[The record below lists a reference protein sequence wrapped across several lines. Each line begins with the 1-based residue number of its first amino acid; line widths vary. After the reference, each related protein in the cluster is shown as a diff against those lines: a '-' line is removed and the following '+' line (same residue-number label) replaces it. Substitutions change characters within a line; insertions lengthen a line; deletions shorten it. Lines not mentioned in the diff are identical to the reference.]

1 MVDSTTINE
10 DYESAVAALL
20 SPVHQASTPAAIREA
35 SARRRNT
42 VSDMTT
48 YLNRIGLA
56 GEGRAV
62 GAAPPM
68 VIHVTGTK
76 GKGSTLS
83 FCESILRNAHGLNT
97 GLFTSP
103 HLVTIRERIR
113 INGVPLSKETFA
125 KVYWKVRRKLE
136 SRVDGSEEQEEQ
148 DEGAALPKLPLLPGY
163 FRMLTLMAFYTFHHH
178 VKPKLDVIL
187 VEVGMGGRY
196 DATNVFEPLA
206 SSYRLTR
213 GVTVIDYDHTRVL
226 GSTLEQIAWEKA
238 GIYVSNKVGEIGL
251 ADGGYEGFV
260 SSSRHEEGEATSCS
274 DMLDTVFASSSN
286 TREVLGVLER
296 VANENR
302 CHLETVDD
310 RVTASS
316 DLGIGG
322 DHQRG
327 NAALAMALCRH
338 ATRDAPSRV
347 TEERVLDALSKTSWP
362 GRCQTLSLD
371 GSPSIRLR
379 CDGAH
384 TPVSM
389 DACIDWFADVSGRG
403 GGGADRRHRALVFN
417 CSHERNPLPLLYS
430 LHERVAFDSVYFC
443 RADFER
449 PSALPKRLEG
459 GWLREPLARGR
470 VAGREGKSAA
480 LADMMTGGPP
490 AVLEAESWQGT
501 LSNIWQVLDKHR
513 SGGGGASTEPVAG
526 LLVKDALDEIRKV
539 QADSIEV
546 LVTGSLYLVGS
557 ALVAADWE
565 EGESVGDIHAV

>member
-1 MVDSTTINE
+1 MTRDATTNE
-10 DYESAVAALL
+10 DYESAVAALM

-42 VSDMTT
+42 LVDMTT
-48 YLNRIGLA
+48 YLNRIGIDLS
-56 GEGRAV
+56 GDGRV
-62 GAAPPM
+62 PGAAPPM

-83 FCESILRNAHGLNT
+83 FCESIMRNAHGLNT

-125 KVYWKVRRKLE
+125 KVYWKLRLKFE
-136 SRVDGSEEQEEQ
+136 SCCVDGPEKE
-148 DEGAALPKLPLLPGY
+148 DEGAALPNLPLLPGY
-163 FRMLTLMAFYTFHHH
+163 FRMLTLMAIYTFYHH

-196 DATNVFEPLA
+196 DATNVFEPRA

-238 GIYVSNKVGEIGL
+238 GIYASDKVDKIGP
-251 ADGGYEGFV
+251 ADGGYEGFAN
-260 SSSRHEEGEATSCS
+260 SSNATSRWDS
-274 DMLDTVFASSSN
+274 IDNVFASASN

-296 VANENR
+296 VANENLCR
-302 CHLETVDD
+302 LDTVGDG
-310 RVTASS
+310 VTSSS

-327 NAALAMALCRH
+327 NAALAMALCKH
-338 ATRDAPSRV
+338 ATRDMPKV
-347 TEERVLDALSKTSWP
+347 TEERVRGALSKTTWP
-362 GRCQTLSLD
+362 GRCQTLPLD

-389 DACIDWFADVSGRG
+389 NACLDWFVDVSGR
-403 GGGADRRHRALVFN
+403 RRPSCRHRALVFN
-417 CSHERNPLPLLYS
+417 CSHERNPLPLLHS
-430 LHERVAFDSVYFC
+430 LRTRVAFDSVYFC

-449 PSALPKRLEG
+449 PSAVPKRLEE
-459 GWLREPLARGR
+459 GWLREPLTRDQK
-470 VAGREGKSAA
+470 GKSIT
-480 LADMMTGGPP
+480 LADMM
-490 AVLEAESWQGT
+490 AVIPSTKLEAESWQMI
-501 LSNIWQVLDKHR
+501 LSNIWQVLDEYR
-513 SGGGGASTEPVAG
+513 SEGDVASPEPVAG
-526 LLVKDALDEIRKV
+526 LLVKDALDDIRQV
-539 QADSIEV
+539 QVDSIEV

-557 ALVAADWE
+557 ALVAAGWE
-565 EGESVGDIHAV
+565 EGESGGDIHAV

>member
-1 MVDSTTINE
+1 MAGNATSNE
-10 DYESAVAALL
+10 DYERAVAALL

-42 VSDMTT
+42 LVDMTT
-48 YLNRIGLA
+48 YLQRIGIDLTDD
-56 GEGRAV
+56 GCV
-62 GAAPPM
+62 PGAAPPL

-83 FCESILRNAHGLNT
+83 FCESIMRNAHGLNT

-136 SRVDGSEEQEEQ
+136 SCVDGLEKQ
-148 DEGAALPKLPLLPGY
+148 DEGAALPNLPLLPGY
-163 FRMLTLMAFYTFHHH
+163 FRMLTLMAIYTFYHH

-187 VEVGMGGRY
+187 LEVGMGGRY
-196 DATNVFEPLA
+196 DATNVFEPRA
-206 SSYRLTR
+206 SSFGLTR

-238 GIYVSNKVGEIGL
+238 GIYVADKVDKIGL

-260 SSSRHEEGEATSCS
+260 SSSNHDRQDTSCPES
-274 DMLDTVFASSSN
+274 IDKVFASASN

-296 VANENR
+296 VANENLCR
-302 CHLETVDD
+302 LETVHCGI
-310 RVTASS
+310 TSS
-316 DLGIGG
+316 GDLGIGG

-327 NAALAMALCRH
+327 NAALAMALCKH
-338 ATRDAPSRV
+338 ATRHLPSRV
-347 TEERVLDALSKTSWP
+347 TEERVYDALAKTSWP
-362 GRCQTLSLD
+362 GRCQTLPLD
-371 GSPSIRLR
+371 GTPSIRLR

-389 DACIDWFADVSGRG
+389 NACIDWFVGVSGR
-403 GGGADRRHRALVFN
+403 RRPSCGHRALVFN
-417 CSHERNPLPLLYS
+417 CSHERNPLPLLHS
-430 LHERVAFDSVYFC
+430 LRTRVAFDSVYFC

-449 PSALPKRLEG
+449 PSAVPKRLEE
-459 GWLREPLARGR
+459 GWLHEPLTCGQ
-470 VAGREGKSAA
+470 VADQDRKSIT
-480 LADMMTGGPP
+480 LADMMTGIPP
-490 AVLEAESWQGT
+490 TKPKLEAGSWQGI
-501 LSNIWQVLDKHR
+501 LSNIWQVLDRHC
-513 SGGGGASTEPVAG
+513 SEGDVAGPEPVAG
-526 LLVKDALDEIRKV
+526 LLVKEALDDIMQVK
-539 QADSIEV
+539 ADSIEV